1 MALQRHDAN
10 KIDKKKYI
18 YFLVSADNFAP
29 VLSLSQQD
37 IFVLPIQLPAMI
49 TSKDDTELRQ
59 TLTTL
64 RRAHMD
70 TSTYR
75 HKHASKSIYHQ
86 KTVFHLALTNIY
98 LPTQIASIEGIFNL

>member
-10 KIDKKKYI
+10 KIDKKKL
-18 YFLVSADNFAP
+18 FFFVSADDFAP

-49 TSKDDTELRQ
+49 TGKDNTELRQ

-64 RRAHMD
+64 RRAHMEKFVLHSMKRD
-70 TSTYR
+70 VV
-75 HKHASKSIYHQ
+75 KHVINAVIS
-86 KTVFHLALTNIY
+86 FH
-98 LPTQIASIEGIFNL
+98 NLYYSYTCERLLIIN